1 MFKRNLSSD
10 AFDAVSLEKNEMSA
24 PLISLLKGHNPVLIY
39 GALFFSAVILTISFL
54 LGAFYFEFKAQIE
67 RMTRSYE
74 LLVIQTNS
82 IKEELKIEG
91 LRKTHDELSEVESY
105 PHIVYLGTI
114 KVKGVTK
121 ALVEINNS
129 RQLVMVGQSIDSG
142 WHIAE
147 IVDDH
152 LISKSEAGAVVKVM
166 REEFGS

>member
-10 AFDAVSLEKNEMSA
+10 AFDAVSLEKNEMTA
-24 PLISLLKGHNPVLIY
+24 PLTSLLKDQNPVLIY
-39 GALFFSAVILTISFL
+39 GALFFSAVVLTISFL

-74 LLVIQTNS
+74 LLAIQTNS
-82 IKEELKIEG
+82 VQEELKTEG

-105 PHIVYLGTI
+105 PHIVYWGTI

-129 RQLVMVGQSIDSG
+129 RQLVMVGQSIDSS

-166 REEFGS
+166 REESGS

>member
-10 AFDAVSLEKNEMSA
+10 AFDAVSLEKNEMTA
-24 PLISLLKGHNPVLIY
+24 PLTSLLKDQNPVLIY
-39 GALFFSAVILTISFL
+39 GALFFSAVVLTISFL

-82 IKEELKIEG
+82 VQEELKTEG

-105 PHIVYLGTI
+105 PHIVYWGTI

-129 RQLVMVGQSIDSG
+129 RQLVMVGQSIDSS

-152 LISKSEAGAVVKVM
+152 LISKSGAGAVVKVM
-166 REEFGS
+166 REESGS